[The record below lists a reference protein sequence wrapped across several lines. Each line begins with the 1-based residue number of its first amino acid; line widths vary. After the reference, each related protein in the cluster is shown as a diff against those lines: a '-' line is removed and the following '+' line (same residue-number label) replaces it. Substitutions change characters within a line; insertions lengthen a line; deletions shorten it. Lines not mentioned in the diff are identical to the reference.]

1 MKSSSLACKDQL
13 RRHFGAAF
21 VIVTLLAVVC
31 GSASAQPVTVN
42 ATITV
47 LPASTPPPPPAVCG
61 PPASGYK
68 ICVTPEPI
76 STPNVPTG
84 TDVAIVWNL
93 TTSGWSFVKNKGIDI
108 KNKKDWKPK
117 EDSPTQYTATN
128 KKETGTV
135 PYKYEINVTDGTT
148 PLPGWDP
155 TIMN

>member
-1 MKSSSLACKDQL
+1 MKLLSLACKDQL

-21 VIVTLLAVVC
+21 VIVTLLAAVC
-31 GSASAQPVTVN
+31 GSASAQPVA

-47 LPASTPPPPPAVCG
+47 LPAATAPTPPAVCG
-61 PPASGYK
+61 PPASGFK
-68 ICVTPEPI
+68 ICVAPEPI
-76 STPNVPTG
+76 LTPGVATG

-128 KKETGTV
+128 KKETGNV
-135 PYKYEINVTDGTT
+135 PYTYEINVTDGTT

>member
-21 VIVTLLAVVC
+21 VIVTLLAAVC

-47 LPASTPPPPPAVCG
+47 LPASTPPLPPAVCG
-61 PPASGYK
+61 PAASGNK
-68 ICVTPEPI
+68 ICVDPEPI
-76 STPNVPTG
+76 STPSVTAG

-93 TTSGWSFVKNKGIDI
+93 TTSGWSFDKNKGIDI
-108 KNKKDWKPK
+108 PVPKNWKPK
-117 EDSPTQYTATN
+117 WISTTQYTATN
-128 KKETGTV
+128 KKENGAQV
-135 PYKYEINVTDGTT
+135 YMYKINLMNGSTT
-148 PLPGWDP
+148 LSWDP